1 MSEIGIES
9 MASQHS
15 VKETLD
21 RLVAAAEEAGLH
33 IFARIDHAHNAAQ
46 VGLDLR
52 PTEVLIF
59 GNPKVGTPLM
69 LDNQLSAIDLP
80 LRALAWEDQAGQVWL
95 SHNTGEWLAKRH
107 SLGEQSA
114 DSLAA
119 IATGL
124 AKLCATAA
132 GDSQ

>member
-1 MSEIGIES
+1 MSESGIES
-9 MASQHS
+9 MASRHS
-15 VKETLD
+15 VKDTID
-21 RLVAAAEEAGLH
+21 RLVAVVEEAGLH
-33 IFARIDHAHNAAQ
+33 IFARVDHARNAAQ

-69 LDNQLSAIDLP
+69 LDNQMSGIDLP
-80 LRALAWEDQAGQVWL
+80 LRVLAWEDEAGHVWL

-119 IATGL
+119 ISSGL
-124 AKLCATAA
+124 AKLCAKAA
-132 GDSQ
+132 EDSQ